1 MSRNR
6 DETRQR
12 LLDAALDLIADEGF
26 SALGVNAVARRAGAD
41 KQLIYRYFG
50 GLDDLTSAAGQEVA
64 TRLTAAL
71 APAAA
76 PATSYGALIE
86 RLASALLRHLLQDRP
101 YRQLRLMEAS
111 APSSA
116 IEAFRIAR
124 GKVLSEWLHQACGV
138 LLPPPGVDAAAVNA
152 VVIAAIEGIAILGP
166 AGMPPAEAETRLL
179 PVLLRLVRASYD
191 PTRDGAPSV

>member
-12 LLDAALDLIADEGF
+12 ILDAALDLVAEEGF
-26 SALGVNAVARRAGAD
+26 SALGINAVARRAEAD

-64 TRLTAAL
+64 TRMTAAL
-71 APAAA
+71 APAAG
-76 PATSYGALIE
+76 PAASYGALME
-86 RLASALLRHLLQDRP
+86 RLAGALLRHLLQDRP

-111 APSSA
+111 APSPA
-116 IEAFRIAR
+116 TEAFRLAR
-124 GKVLSEWLHQACGV
+124 GKVLSEWLQIARGDLV
-138 LLPPPGVDAAAVNA
+138 PPEGIDAAAVNA
-152 VVIAAIEGIAILGP
+152 VIIAAIEGIAILGP
-166 AGMPPAEAETRLL
+166 AGMPLAEAETRLL

-191 PTRDGAPSV
+191 PTKSGSSSV